1 MAANRLQ
8 DQLAIALNVLG
19 RLRPLAIVLVGAALV
34 GTIFAGNQLRLAV
47 SAYQQAQDV
56 SGDKGSK
63 VKLAR
68 QPLTAED
75 YTRYGGIIAG
85 LVPGVRVSIPA
96 DGKSMR
102 VAINDAGAYELWVYA
117 LNNLQSYSKNVVWEA
132 DTLCLQDCGGETV
145 ASAQITGY
153 IQTAEFE
160 Q

>member
-1 MAANRLQ
+1 MAGNLQ
-8 DQLAIALNVLG
+8 DQVTVALNVLG
-19 RLRPLAIVLVGAALV
+19 RLRPLAIVLVGTALV
-34 GTIFAGNQLRLAV
+34 GTLFAGNQVSRAV
-47 SAYQQAQDV
+47 AAWEQAKSV
-56 SGDKGSK
+56 SGEKAVK
-63 VKLAR
+63 VKLGR

-75 YTRYGGIIAG
+75 YTRYGGVIAG
-85 LVPGVRVSIPA
+85 LVPGVRVSVPE

-102 VAINDAGAYELWVYA
+102 LSIANQGAYELWVYA

-132 DTLCLQDCGGETV
+132 ETLCLQDCGGETV